1 MEQYVDAGKTQPKK
15 SIWLFGMVIAVF
27 LIIQFDAAAS
37 VISNQILSMG
47 STLVVWGAGA
57 AVIWIKLKKKNLES
71 ALYSSV
77 AFSHAEAMVLFFAIA
92 RGAAMALGNFLY
104 AGLKPLFVRELLTG
118 YPLYN
123 IRNIIYYPLE
133 VLLMLE
139 LLICSQ
145 KAGGGFYQRSPS
157 VGSVCAVFAVGITAY
172 LVAWACGWHCIC
184 MQGVYLCGPLLC
196 FGEKG
201 SNELYQYA
209 DIMVSVKTRVTS
221 AK

>member
-1 MEQYVDAGKTQPKK
+1 MC
-15 SIWLFGMVIAVF
+15 
-27 LIIQFDAAAS
+27 
-37 VISNQILSMG
+37 G
-47 STLVVWGAGA
+47 SFRDRL
-57 AVIWIKLKKKNLES
+57 LES

-77 AFSHAEAMVLFFAIA
+77 AFSHAEAMVLFFAIV

-104 AGLKPLFVRELLTG
+104 AGSSRCLPELLTG

-184 MQGVYLCGPLLC
+184 MQGVYLRGPLLC

-209 DIMVSVKTRVTS
+209 DIMVSVKTRVAS

>member
-1 MEQYVDAGKTQPKK
+1 MGQYVDAGKTQPKK

-77 AFSHAEAMVLFFAIA
+77 AFSRADAMILFFAIA
-92 RGAAMALGNFLY
+92 CGAAMALGNFLY

-133 VLLMLE
+133 VL
-139 LLICSQ
+139 
-145 KAGGGFYQRSPS
+145 RSPS

-184 MQGVYLCGPLLC
+184 MQGVYLRGPLLC

-209 DIMVSVKTRVTS
+209 DIMVSVKTRVAS